1 MPTINQIKGKLKFH
15 SKPYG
20 RQWKWRY
27 QKDGA
32 FYEPKLVIPQELKDR
47 NVEIIDPLNPKPV
60 EKSAAEQWMPPRRHP
75 VLESFFPKPTQDK
88 HPNYH
93 QKPIFLFDRTVKLH
107 AGVPQACLLT
117 KTMPIEKLPQNI
129 SANIGKVSIKG
140 QVIREIRKSLKHF

>member
-1 MPTINQIKGKLKFH
+1 MPTVAQIKGKLKFY

-32 FYEPKLVIPQELKDR
+32 FFEPKLQIPKELIDR
-47 NVEIIDPLNPKPV
+47 NVEIIDPLHPKPV
-60 EKSAAEQWMPPRRHP
+60 ERLTVDKWMPPRRHP
-75 VLESFFPKPTQDK
+75 ILESFFPKPTQQQ

-93 QKPIFLFDRTVKLH
+93 EKPTFLFDRSVKLH

-129 SANIGKVSIKG
+129 ISNIGKFSIKG
-140 QVIREIRKSLKHF
+140 QVKLN